1 VGFSIA
7 NLTPYDLKWGGRN
20 RDQPEP
26 AKLQGKIAGKSVI
39 FEK

>member
-1 VGFSIA
+1 MPLSIA
-7 NLTPYDLKWGGRN
+7 IFAPHDLKWGGRK

-26 AKLQGKIAGKSVI
+26 AKLQGQIACKTVI